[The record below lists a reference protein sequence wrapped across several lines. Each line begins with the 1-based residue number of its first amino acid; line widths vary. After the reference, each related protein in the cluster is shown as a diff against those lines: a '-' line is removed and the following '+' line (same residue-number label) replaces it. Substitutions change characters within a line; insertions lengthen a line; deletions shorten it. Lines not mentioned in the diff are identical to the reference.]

1 MQNELVRK
9 KKIGGKDGKAKW
21 RKQSDTSNLQL
32 YQLSQAKKEF
42 AENAR
47 PKSTGAMFKI
57 QVEPDAAIKKKLDK
71 DRFKEKINLTESKAE
86 KSIRKR
92 LDKKMVAQGEGDSTE
107 VDSNGAR
114 SKTVPQKKAPAAIV
128 DPDLEAE
135 FDVWG
140 IEPKELDILFNKPQ
154 IRTKK
159 EIDMPK
165 IIKPLPGQSYNPSQK
180 DHIDLMKV
188 VIDRAEIKRP
198 NFKTKSE
205 KAIEKTRKQMLEKR
219 PPQKPRTKKEKEL
232 MDEHEKQREEKKKE
246 FEIKNFDRLVRE
258 ADNKSRK
265 QGKKI
270 LN

>member
-1 MQNELVRK
+1 
-9 KKIGGKDGKAKW
+9 
-21 RKQSDTSNLQL
+21 
-32 YQLSQAKKEF
+32 
-42 AENAR
+42 
-47 PKSTGAMFKI
+47 
-57 QVEPDAAIKKKLDK
+57 
-71 DRFKEKINLTESKAE
+71 
-86 KSIRKR
+86 
-92 LDKKMVAQGEGDSTE
+92 
-107 VDSNGAR
+107 
-114 SKTVPQKKAPAAIV
+114 
-128 DPDLEAE
+128 
-135 FDVWG
+135 
-140 IEPKELDILFNKPQ
+140 
-154 IRTKK
+154 
-159 EIDMPK
+159 
-165 IIKPLPGQSYNPSQK
+165 
-180 DHIDLMKV
+180 MKV